1 MNTAF
6 GSRNVIEKSLFDWG
20 VWEGRIKE
28 NENQNEKD
36 KAVRSVKI
44 SVS

>member
-1 MNTAF
+1 M
-6 GSRNVIEKSLFDWG
+6 IEKSLFDWG
-20 VWEGRIKE
+20 MWVGRIKE
-28 NENQNEKD
+28 NENQNDNQNEKD